1 MICFFFVF
9 RGKTQKLTKFL
20 GQSIKHEWVVD
31 EVSKQRKW
39 YEGFVVS
46 ILSGSDGDRNAV
58 YEVQYEDDEEA
69 YEIDHLVQDYEL
81 GSVKFSYE

>member
-1 MICFFFVF
+1 MFFFF
-9 RGKTQKLTKFL
+9 RGKTQKPTKFL